1 MTFGPLAAAPVNPVT
16 SARADVAG
24 TPELF
29 GLVADLLDYPED
41 DLVVRA
47 AELAARAAA
56 LPDTPPARLVVDF
69 CRWFGT
75 TDPDAM
81 REAYVATFDH
91 SRRHALYVTYAT
103 HGDTRRRGAA
113 LLAFKRLYD
122 AQGFVGPVD
131 ELPDFLPTVL
141 RFAAV
146 ASADAAATALA
157 LAHPGI
163 ELVAASLSA
172 SHSPWA
178 GLLEAAREC
187 LPPLDEAG
195 ERFVTSIIR
204 DGPPTEEVGVTADLG
219 RGDGSGVPHDDVL
232 GRGSDGV
239 PRGEVALAVEGA
251 LA

>member
-1 MTFGPLAAAPVNPVT
+1 MTFGPLTTAPVA
-16 SARADVAG
+16 SAPSSPIDVAG
-24 TPELF
+24 APELF

-41 DLVVRA
+41 DLVARAPELAVRA
-47 AELAARAAA
+47 AG

-69 CRWFGT
+69 CRWFGSA
-75 TDPDAM
+75 DPDAM

-91 SRRHALYVTYAT
+91 SRRNALYVTYAT
-103 HGDTRRRGAA
+103 NGDTRRRGAA
-113 LLAFKRLYD
+113 LLAFKQLYE

-146 ASADAAATALA
+146 APADAAGEALA
-157 LAHPGI
+157 MAHPGI

-195 ERFVTSIIR
+195 ERFVTTIIR

-232 GRGSDGV
+232 ERGSDGG
-239 PRGEVALAVEGA
+239 PREEAVMAVEGA
-251 LA
+251 PA